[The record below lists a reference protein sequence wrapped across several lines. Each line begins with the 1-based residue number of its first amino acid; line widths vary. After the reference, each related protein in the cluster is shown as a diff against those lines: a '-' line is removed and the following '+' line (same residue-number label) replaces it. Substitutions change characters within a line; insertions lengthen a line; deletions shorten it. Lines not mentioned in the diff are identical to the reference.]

1 MNAQDVALWIG
12 IASSIG
18 GVAVGYGTLN
28 EKVLQ
33 LEAST
38 DATHLE
44 SRLTKIETNATDG
57 TGLESRLTKLE
68 VRIEDNDIGRIGKEI
83 EQLRGQIKATTNKV
97 AGIRVPST
105 SQIKSDIRVLETEVE
120 TIKVELK
127 SVESR
132 LEKIS
137 NRKVNPLL

>member
-28 EKVLQ
+28 EKVSQ

-44 SRLTKIETNATDG
+44 A
-57 TGLESRLTKLE
+57 RLTKLE
-68 VRIEDNDIGRIGKEI
+68 VRIEDNDIGHIGTEI
-83 EQLRGQIKATTNKV
+83 EQLRGQVKANADKV
-97 AGIRVPST
+97 ASIRVPST
-105 SQIKSDIRVLETEVE
+105 GQIKSDVRVLQTEVSSVQE
-120 TIKVELK
+120 ELK
-127 SVESR
+127 GLEIR
-132 LEKIS
+132 LEKAV
-137 NRKVNPLL
+137 NKPKNPLL

>member
-28 EKVLQ
+28 EKVSQ

-44 SRLTKIETNATDG
+44 A
-57 TGLESRLTKLE
+57 RLTKLE
-68 VRIEDNDIGRIGKEI
+68 VRIEDNDIGSISTEI
-83 EQLRGQIKATTNKV
+83 EQLRGQVKANADKV

-105 SQIKSDIRVLETEVE
+105 GQIKSDVRVLQTEVSSVQE
-120 TIKVELK
+120 ELK
-127 SVESR
+127 GLEIR
-132 LEKIS
+132 LEKAV
-137 NRKVNPLL
+137 NKPKNPLL

>member
-28 EKVLQ
+28 EKVSQ

-44 SRLTKIETNATDG
+44 A
-57 TGLESRLTKLE
+57 RLTKLE
-68 VRIEDNDIGRIGKEI
+68 VRIEDNDIGHIGKEI
-83 EQLRGQIKATTNKV
+83 EQLRGQVKATTDKV
-97 AGIRVPST
+97 EAIRIPST
-105 SQIKSDIRVLETEVE
+105 GQIKSDVRVLQTEVSSVQE
-120 TIKVELK
+120 ELK
-127 SVESR
+127 GLESR
-132 LEKIS
+132 LEKVT
-137 NRKVNPLL
+137 NKPANPLL